1 MITIIIIIIIIIAII
16 IIIVIIIT
24 HKAVKRR
31 PKAKSRTVAPRPAI
45 TPAFRF
51 SAIFR
56 E

>member
-1 MITIIIIIIIIIAII
+1 MMIIIIITIAII
-16 IIIVIIIT
+16 TIITIIT